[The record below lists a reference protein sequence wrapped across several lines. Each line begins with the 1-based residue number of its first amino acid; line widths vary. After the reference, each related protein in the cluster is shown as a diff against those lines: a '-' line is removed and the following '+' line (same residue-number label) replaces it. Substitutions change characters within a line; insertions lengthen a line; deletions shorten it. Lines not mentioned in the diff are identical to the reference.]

1 MIVQSGQTV
10 YLPGRSN
17 TWAFI
22 DIQSFGEQTGITV
35 DGDIYVVMAYPNVLS
50 IDLPFSGVDVAFVN
64 TGGAALSICLL
75 PPNVSPWGK
84 LAR

>member
-64 TGGAALSICLL
+64 TGGAALSICLR